1 MSDKT
6 ENHTIKLL
14 QEMRQE
20 INARFNEVN
29 ERFDQIDRR
38 FDEVYERF
46 DGVDAR
52 IDGVTHIVTLMAS
65 HSNNLDE
72 RVERLEEVVKAE

>member
-20 INARFNEVN
+20 INAQFSDVA
-29 ERFDQIDRR
+29 ERFDDMNI
-38 FDEVYERF
+38 
-46 DGVDAR
+46 R
-52 IDGVTHIVTLMAS
+52 IDGLTHIMTLMAGHS
-65 HSNNLDE
+65 HDLDE

>member
-20 INARFNEVN
+20 INEQFSDVN
-29 ERFDQIDRR
+29 I
-38 FDEVYERF
+38 
-46 DGVDAR
+46 R
-52 IDGVTHIVTLMAS
+52 IDGLTHILTLMAGHS
-65 HSNNLDE
+65 HDLDE

>member
-20 INARFNEVN
+20 IN
-29 ERFDQIDRR
+29 ERFDA
-38 FDEVYERF
+38 VSERF
-46 DGVDAR
+46 DDVDLR
-52 IDGVTHIVTLMAS
+52 IDGLTHIMTLMAGHS
-65 HSNNLDE
+65 HDLDE
-72 RVERLEEVVKAE
+72 RVERLEEVAKTE